1 MAVAPI
7 APQRI
12 AVTNADGRLPEGY
25 LPDRL
30 SESALDPEV
39 DLVLLFENAMTL

>member
-12 AVTNADGRLPEGY
+12 AVTEADGRLPEATM
-25 LPDRL
+25 PERL
-30 SESALDPEV
+30 SEEALEPDV
-39 DLVLLFENAMTL
+39 DLVLLFENAMI